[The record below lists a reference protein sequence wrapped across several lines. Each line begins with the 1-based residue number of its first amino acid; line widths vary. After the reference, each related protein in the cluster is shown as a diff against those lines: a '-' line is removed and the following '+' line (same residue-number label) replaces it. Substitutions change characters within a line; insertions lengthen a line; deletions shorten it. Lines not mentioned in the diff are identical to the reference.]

1 MLVRDTGIES
11 EGSDSGRR
19 HWWYQFDSP
28 TAEGQIT
35 VSHIAPFAPGG
46 RTRAIRMVPTHAA
59 AHRSLRNCSRITP
72 VSVGLSFSVSGV
84 MLRPGA
90 M

>member
-1 MLVRDTGIES
+1 VFGDLATASELHKHGCAILGLNQKAPIPVADIGGINLTS
-11 EGSDSGRR
+11 L
-19 HWWYQFDSP
+19 

-35 VSHIAPFAPGG
+35 VSHIA
-46 RTRAIRMVPTHAA
+46 PTHAA